1 MQSKSSRIAVIDIG
15 TNTCILLI
23 AELMD
28 GKLIKIF
35 EQTEFPRIGESVDEK
50 KIISNSSLQRLG
62 KVLKEYL
69 RFSHTYEADRVFAFA
84 TSALRDAKNKNEIIS
99 SFKKKLD
106 LQINIFDGFTEAKF
120 GYFGAVFDFKDGNSE
135 HYTVLDI
142 GGGSTENSYID
153 EGKFFSK
160 SIDIGSV
167 RMTEKFFKNGI
178 NDKSIGLAKNFIGEK
193 FLEIN
198 FLNLEHRALIGVA
211 GTLTT
216 LSALNQNLKIFD
228 EEKVHKNVLAVN
240 DIDILFNRL
249 TRMNEQQ
256 ILELGDYMRGR
267 ADIITAGAL
276 ILLEFMNYFGFEE
289 ITVSSKGLRYGVFLY
304 LTKN

>member
-23 AELMD
+23 AELMN
-28 GKLIKIF
+28 GQLMKIF
-35 EQTEFPRIGESVDEK
+35 ERTEFPRIGEGVDEK
-50 KIISNSSLQRLG
+50 RIISDSSIQRLT
-62 KVLKEYL
+62 KILKEYL
-69 RFSHTYEADRVFAFA
+69 KFAHTYEADRIFAFA
-84 TSALRDAKNKNEIIS
+84 TSAVRDAKNKDEFIS
-99 SFKKKLD
+99 FFRKKLD
-106 LQINIFDGFTEAKF
+106 LQIKIFDGFTEAKF
-120 GYFGAVFDFKDGNSE
+120 GYYGAVYDLKDGNSE

-153 EGKFFSK
+153 DGKFFSK
-160 SIDIGSV
+160 SIDVGSV
-167 RMTEKFFKNGI
+167 RVTEKFFKDGFNER
-178 NDKSIGLAKNFIGEK
+178 SIELAKNFINDK

-198 FLNLEHRALIGVA
+198 FLNLEHRELVGIA
-211 GTLTT
+211 GTATT
-216 LSALNQNLKIFD
+216 LSALNARLRSFD
-228 EEKVHKNVLAVN
+228 EDKVHKSVLAIN
-240 DIDILFNRL
+240 DVDILFNRL
-249 TRMNEQQ
+249 ARMNEQQ

-276 ILLEFMNYFGFEE
+276 ILLEFMNYFSFDE